1 MPRTMLASCALALL
15 SLTACGGGSDAS
27 GKDAE
32 TDVSPAVVTACNDLK
47 TGNWNGGEPL
57 GGLLASSE
65 SPDLFDEALG
75 DSFGSYMSNVA
86 GYGNWYDRGTGDKQL
101 VPPTWT
107 TQDAEDEAMKDL
119 NYVWSACAEHVSDF
133 PKDVDSNI
141 ADQVKQGAVA
151 MLIASTK

>member
-1 MPRTMLASCALALL
+1 MPRTILAACAIALL
-15 SLTACGGGSDAS
+15 LLTACSGGNDAGS
-27 GKDAE
+27 KEVE
-32 TDVSPAVVTACNDLK
+32 TDVSGAVVTACNDLK

-57 GGLLASSE
+57 GGLLASSD
-65 SPDLFDEALG
+65 SPDLFDDALG

-86 GYGNWYDRGTGDKQL
+86 GYGNWYDRGTGYTQL

-107 TQDAEDEAMKDL
+107 AQDAEDEAMKNL
-119 NYVWSACAEHVSDF
+119 NYVWSACAEHVSGF
-133 PKDVDSNI
+133 PKDVDSDV

>member
-1 MPRTMLASCALALL
+1 MPRITLVACAIALL
-15 SLTACGGGSDAS
+15 SLSACGGGSGENS
-27 GKDAE
+27 ESVK

-57 GGLLASSE
+57 GGLLASSDN
-65 SPDLFDEALG
+65 PDLFDDALG

-86 GYGNWYDRGTGDKQL
+86 GYGNWYDRGTGYKQL

-107 TQDAEDEAMKDL
+107 AQDAEDEAMKNL
-119 NYVWSACAEHVSDF
+119 NYVWSACGKHVSDF
-133 PKDVDSNI
+133 PKDLDSNV